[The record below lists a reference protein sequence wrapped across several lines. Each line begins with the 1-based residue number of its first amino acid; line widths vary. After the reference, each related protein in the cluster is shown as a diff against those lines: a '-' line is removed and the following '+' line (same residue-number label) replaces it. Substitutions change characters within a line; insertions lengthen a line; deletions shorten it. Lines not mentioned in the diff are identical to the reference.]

1 MATFKFA
8 LDNQQ
13 LTGKM
18 WYKVVESGHRGSARG
33 SQELKTWSRW
43 ETDPTA
49 RWTALMARI

>member
-18 WYKVVESGHRGSARG
+18 WYKVVESGQIGRVRG
-33 SQELKTWSRW
+33 SQELKTRSRW
-43 ETDPTA
+43 KTDPRARRTA
-49 RWTALMARI
+49 RIARV